1 MKNDFSGIVGAPV
14 TPFTKDNKVDY
25 DTFAKQVNFLIK
37 NGASLIAHPMHIG
50 ESINM
55 TIEERKELARIL
67 AQAAG
72 GRVPTF
78 VHVSFASTDQS
89 TDLAEH
95 SRKVGATGIVLLA
108 PYYWRPNR
116 DAIIDH
122 FMTVAGRLDGKLI
135 IYNNVKATNVEISP
149 DILTELFD
157 RLPNFVGLKDAS
169 FQMEYFTEICRL
181 NAATGKNIAI
191 YTGVEYLLTSMPV
204 GGRGCFSAC
213 SEVAPKLVLSLY
225 KACAAMDDVEKAR
238 SLQYKVR
245 LLLSLLMQNY
255 PATIKYAMEL
265 MGRPVGETRKPI
277 LPISSEAK
285 GHVKEMLKSLGVLE
299 AEPRGW

>member
-1 MKNDFSGIVGAPV
+1 MKNDFSGVVGAPV
-14 TPFTKDNKVDY
+14 TPFDKNNRVDY
-25 DTFAKQVNFLIK
+25 DTFAKQVNFLIN
-37 NGASLIAHPMHIG
+37 NGASVIAHPMHIG

-55 TIEERKELARIL
+55 TIEERKELADALRS
-67 AQAAG
+67 G
-72 GRVPTF
+72 CGRF
-78 VHVSFASTDQS
+78 HVHPAPCVNRSVGRPRR
-89 TDLAEH
+89 AEG
-95 SRKVGATGIVLLA
+95 RRDEIVLA

-122 FMTVAGRLDGKLI
+122 FMPCGRPDGKLI

-213 SEVAPKLVLSLY
+213 SEVAPRLVLSLY

-277 LPISSEAK
+277 LPIPQRPSE
-285 GHVKEMLKSLGVLE
+285 GD
-299 AEPRGW
+299 AEIPRCPGGRAPRVVEGPHRG